1 MTETSPAV
9 QAPPYPQKRTCPYE
23 PPAGYQEIAAAGPV
37 LKVTLYDGRESWIIT
52 GYKESREIL
61 THPNL
66 SSQRTHP
73 NFPIVAPRFRSP
85 IARNLALI
93 AMDPPVHDTYRRFL
107 NPHFSL
113 KSVRSMRPAIQE
125 IVTGFVDRIIEHGP
139 PADLI
144 SMLAVPLPSLVI
156 CQHLGVPYEDHEFFQ
171 DASGKVMLAGEQES
185 GQAAQDL
192 VDYLDKLVRQQ
203 LEHPTDGL
211 LGRLVKERVLEGEM
225 IHDELV
231 SIALVLLIAA
241 HETTSSSLALGIITL
256 LQHPDQLARLHA
268 DIDQLPKAIEELLRY
283 IATTDLVATR
293 IAKGDIEIAGHL
305 IRAGDAVLV
314 SGTLANRDEQT
325 HERANELDILRS
337 DSYHVTFGFGIHQ
350 CLGQNLARLE
360 LEIAMREL
368 FTRIPDMRLAVP
380 VDQLPILGSGT
391 VQRVL
396 ELPVEW

>member
-1 MTETSPAV
+1 M
-9 QAPPYPQKRTCPYE
+9 
-23 PPAGYQEIAAAGPV
+23 
-37 LKVTLYDGRESWIIT
+37 
-52 GYKESREIL
+52 
-61 THPNL
+61 
-66 SSQRTHP
+66 
-73 NFPIVAPRFRSP
+73 APRFKSP

-113 KSVRSMRPAIQE
+113 KSVRAMRPDIE
-125 IVTGFVDRIIEHGP
+125 RLVRGFVDRIVEHGP

-144 SMLAVPLPSLVI
+144 PMLAVPLPSLVI

-171 DASGKVMLAGEQES
+171 DASGKVMLAGEEES

-192 VDYLDKLVRQQ
+192 VDYLDKLVTRQ
-203 LEHPTDGL
+203 LAHPGDGL
-211 LGRLVKERVLEGEM
+211 LGRLVKERVLAGDM

-241 HETTSSSLALGIITL
+241 HETTSSSLALSIITL
-256 LQHPDQLARLHA
+256 LEHPEQMAKLHE
-268 DIDQLPKAIEELLRY
+268 DLDRLPKAIEELLRY

-293 IAKGDIEIAGHL
+293 VAKGDIEIAGHH
-305 IRAGDAVLV
+305 IKAGDAVLV
-314 SGTLANRDEQT
+314 SGTLANRDTET
-325 HERANELDILRS
+325 HERADELDVLRA
-337 DSYHVTFGFGIHQ
+337 DNHHVTFGFGIHQ

-368 FTRIPDMRLAVP
+368 FTRIPDMRLSVP

-396 ELPVEW
+396 SLPVEW